1 MSRGF
6 EGRMRFRL
14 LSLLVA
20 CAAAGPALAQPP
32 APAPATG
39 PSAAHTRVISHPLWR
54 ELSPEQHEAL
64 APLASDWDKI
74 EENRK
79 KKWLEIAAKY
89 PNLSAEGKKRV
100 HERMPQLARLT
111 QEQRETTR
119 ENFVKA
125 YSLPPGQRQVLT
137 QRYQELPEERKK
149 ALAAQAHT
157 KKAPAPPRRPA
168 TALHEASSVEPTKR

>member
-1 MSRGF
+1 
-6 EGRMRFRL
+6 MRFRL

-32 APAPATG
+32 TPAPAAG
-39 PSAAHTRVISHPLWR
+39 PTAAHTRVTSHPLWR

-74 EENRK
+74 DENRK

-89 PNLSAEGKKRV
+89 PNMSAEGKQRV

-111 QEQRETTR
+111 QEQRETAR
-119 ENFVKA
+119 ENFVRA
-125 YSLPPGQRQVLT
+125 YSLPPAQRQVLT
-137 QRYQELPEERKK
+137 QRYQGLPEERKK
-149 ALAAQAHT
+149 ALAAQAHA
-157 KKAPAPPRRPA
+157 KKPAAPPRRPA
-168 TALHEASSVEPTKR
+168 TTPLREASSVQPTSR

>member
-1 MSRGF
+1 LAQAPAAPAAPAGS
-6 EGRMRFRL
+6 
-14 LSLLVA
+14 ST
-20 CAAAGPALAQPP
+20 AAAHARA
-32 APAPATG
+32 
-39 PSAAHTRVISHPLWR
+39 ISHPLWR
-54 ELSPEQHEAL
+54 ELTAEQHEAL

-137 QRYQELPEERKK
+137 QRYQQLPEERKK

-157 KKAPAPPRRPA
+157 KKAPATPRRPA